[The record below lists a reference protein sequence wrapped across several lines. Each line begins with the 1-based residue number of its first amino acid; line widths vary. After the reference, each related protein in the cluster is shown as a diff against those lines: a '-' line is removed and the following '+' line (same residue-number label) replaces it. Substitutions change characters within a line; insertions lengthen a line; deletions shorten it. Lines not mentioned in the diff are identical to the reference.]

1 LDSRPRREAAL
12 PHQGSSLQGLEMT
25 GSGADH
31 GNPLALHRQAPPK
44 RIANEWEIAMRSRY
58 AAVATILAAL
68 GLSASPSRSDEYP
81 TLNVAQVCHGIADQ
95 SDFQEGLSHATFDQC
110 IQAERDERDAMIKQW
125 STFSADDRRHC
136 IAETTMGGDS
146 SYTELLTCLEI
157 ARDVRTLHRQTS
169 DQKQTSD
176 QPQRNVSSRQRN
188 HFKQKHAA

>member
-1 LDSRPRREAAL
+1 
-12 PHQGSSLQGLEMT
+12 M
-25 GSGADH
+25 
-31 GNPLALHRQAPPK
+31 
-44 RIANEWEIAMRSRY
+44 ISRY
-58 AAVATILAAL
+58 AAVATMLAAL

-95 SDFQEGLSHATFDQC
+95 SDFQDGLSTVTFDQC
-110 IQAERDERDAMIKQW
+110 IQAEHDEREAVIKQW

-146 SYTELLTCLEI
+146 SYTELLTCLEM

-176 QPQRNVSSRQRN
+176 QSQQNVSSRQRS
-188 HFKQKHAA
+188 HFKQKHPA